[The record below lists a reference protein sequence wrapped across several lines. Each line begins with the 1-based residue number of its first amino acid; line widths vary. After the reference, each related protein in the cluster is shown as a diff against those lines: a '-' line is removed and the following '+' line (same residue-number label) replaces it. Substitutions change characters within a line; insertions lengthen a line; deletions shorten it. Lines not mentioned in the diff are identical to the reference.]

1 MITRFFIF
9 FFFFSLAASAQQ
21 LPMYSQYFVNDFSI
35 NPAVAGSKPYFPLQL
50 NVRTQWASLGSIAPK
65 TNTLSFHMP
74 VAFKQLGVGA
84 IVTQDKTGPYSQ
96 LMVIASIAYHLQ
108 LDEDNKTRLSF
119 GLSGLINQHTLN
131 FDELEFNNPDPE
143 FEGGTYS
150 KVIPD
155 ASMGAYLYSKHYFL
169 SLSSHQ
175 LFESTFKESITSIF
189 GDNTEVRH
197 YFANMGYT
205 FHIHSDF
212 HVEPSV
218 LVKATDSGPSQLD
231 VNTRFIFNNSYW
243 AGLSFRTS
251 KSLVLV
257 AGLELGSFLL
267 SYSYDY
273 GISSIAS
280 ASSGSHEISVG
291 FNINDARN
299 RRHSY
304 YW

>member
-1 MITRFFIF
+1 MIMRFFIF

-131 FDELEFNNPDPE
+131 LDELEFNNPDPE

-243 AGLSFRTS
+243 VGLSFRTS

-280 ASSGSHEISVG
+280 TSSGSHEISVG